1 MSTTLVANPERS
13 GPLGTALNMPRAFR
27 LRRAPVLEPPF
38 DDEREI
44 GDPSSSM
51 ITLRPAIARLDSDH
65 EATVGAPPSSAP
77 SSAAAHAASRY
88 VQVCLEVLNGFRPPS
103 HLRTLAGP
111 IEFAD
116 VLRHL
121 RLPRNGGS
129 RSDGSRADGS
139 RADGSS
145 SASVSQNSAAGRHG
159 PAANQPEF
167 GDGARLAVH
176 GERPMTAP
184 PNRTHGRPA
193 FRLLRLR
200 VSEPVPDKA
209 EVVAVIAHADVS
221 IAIAMRLELHRASWV
236 CTVFQVV

>member
-1 MSTTLVANPERS
+1 MSTTLVANPERN
-13 GPLGTALNMPRAFR
+13 GPLGTAANMPRAFR
-27 LRRAPVLEPPF
+27 LRRAPALEPPF

-44 GDPSSSM
+44 GDPSSGMS
-51 ITLRPAIARLDSDH
+51 TPRPAVGRLGFDRL
-65 EATVGAPPSSAP
+65 APTGVAASSAP

-111 IEFAD
+111 VEFAD

-129 RSDGSRADGS
+129 RI
-139 RADGSS
+139 DGSS
-145 SASVSQNSAAGRHG
+145 AAGAAHNSAAGRHG

-167 GDGARLAVH
+167 GDGSRLAVP
-176 GERPMTAP
+176 GERPVAAP
-184 PNRTHGRPA
+184 PNRASGRPA

-200 VSEPVPDKA
+200 VSEPLPDKA

-221 IAIAMRLELHRASWV
+221 VAIAMRLELRRASWV